1 MVTAYKQKEEYMSA
15 RILPHIGEYEYYACE
30 DNSGYEE
37 WLDRIDITDDYMFA
51 HVMKNEE
58 ICKGVVSCLFPEHKI
73 YKIKYVAEPEEQH
86 DDKSVISETQKTLSP
101 LVGRRSVRF
110 DAYIDDGKTIYDIEM
125 QTVRSGHLPKR
136 ARLYQSHIDINQLQK
151 GDEFSKLRPSYI
163 IFICKFDPFGKGF
176 YRYSFEN
183 ICRENK
189 NILLNDEAYK
199 IFFNTT
205 GHIGE
210 ISRDQRELL
219 KYMNNTSVYDARNTD
234 VELIKE
240 IDKAVE
246 MTKRSEWRHDDMLL
260 ALKYR
265 LDMSEAKEE
274 GRSEGM
280 SEGINIGLSRG
291 RSEGINIGLSRGRM
305 SIALKM
311 LKMGKSVEEISELT
325 ELSAC
330 EINKLKEQEAHLS

>member
-1 MVTAYKQKEEYMSA
+1 M
-15 RILPHIGEYEYYACE
+15 L
-30 DNSGYEE
+30 
-37 WLDRIDITDDYMFA
+37 
-51 HVMKNEE
+51 
-58 ICKGVVSCLFPEHKI
+58 
-73 YKIKYVAEPEEQH
+73 
-86 DDKSVISETQKTLSP
+86 
-101 LVGRRSVRF
+101 RSR
-110 DAYIDDGKTIYDIEM
+110 
-125 QTVRSGHLPKR
+125 RSGHLPKR

-205 GHIGE
+205 GYIGD

-219 KYMNNTSVYDARNTD
+219 RYMNNTSAYDARNTD

-260 ALKYR
+260 ALKYK

-280 SEGINIGLSRG
+280 SEGINIGLSK
-291 RSEGINIGLSRGRM
+291 GRM

-311 LKMGKSVEEISELT
+311 LRRGKSVEEISELT

-330 EINKLKEQEAHLS
+330 EINKLKEQEAHKTL

>member
-1 MVTAYKQKEEYMSA
+1 M
-15 RILPHIGEYEYYACE
+15 
-30 DNSGYEE
+30 
-37 WLDRIDITDDYMFA
+37 
-51 HVMKNEE
+51 
-58 ICKGVVSCLFPEHKI
+58 
-73 YKIKYVAEPEEQH
+73 
-86 DDKSVISETQKTLSP
+86 
-101 LVGRRSVRF
+101 
-110 DAYIDDGKTIYDIEM
+110 
-125 QTVRSGHLPKR
+125 
-136 ARLYQSHIDINQLQK
+136 
-151 GDEFSKLRPSYI
+151 LRPSYI

-205 GHIGE
+205 GYIGD

-219 KYMNNTSVYDARNTD
+219 RYMNNTSAYDARNTD

-260 ALKYR
+260 ALKYK

-274 GRSEGM
+274 GRSEG
-280 SEGINIGLSRG
+280 INIGYSKG
-291 RSEGINIGLSRGRM
+291 KIIGFTEGKTEGEKQRSV

-325 ELSAC
+325 ELSVC
-330 EINKLKEQEAHLS
+330 EINKLKDI

>member
-1 MVTAYKQKEEYMSA
+1 
-15 RILPHIGEYEYYACE
+15 
-30 DNSGYEE
+30 
-37 WLDRIDITDDYMFA
+37 
-51 HVMKNEE
+51 
-58 ICKGVVSCLFPEHKI
+58 
-73 YKIKYVAEPEEQH
+73 
-86 DDKSVISETQKTLSP
+86 
-101 LVGRRSVRF
+101 
-110 DAYIDDGKTIYDIEM
+110 
-125 QTVRSGHLPKR
+125 
-136 ARLYQSHIDINQLQK
+136 
-151 GDEFSKLRPSYI
+151 
-163 IFICKFDPFGKGF
+163 
-176 YRYSFEN
+176 
-183 ICRENK
+183 
-189 NILLNDEAYK
+189 
-199 IFFNTT
+199 
-205 GHIGE
+205 
-210 ISRDQRELL
+210 
-219 KYMNNTSVYDARNTD
+219 MNNTSVYDARNTD